1 MPRSPIASWTTTR
14 VRRGLA
20 RRADALLTTLRLV
33 EPRAPVPTSS
43 AWAEPFQRPAPA
55 EPAKPTPPDDVVGP
69 PIHPAPAAGPALDRE
84 RVQALLD
91 EMVRPALQSDG
102 GDITLVDVQGGDVL
116 VELVGACHTC
126 PSSVLTMKM
135 GVEQL
140 LAEELPG
147 FQRLIQVNG

>member
-1 MPRSPIASWTTTR
+1 MLRSPTATR

-20 RRADALLTTLRLV
+20 RRADALLSALRLV
-33 EPRAPVPTSS
+33 EPRDTTPPAAASS
-43 AWAEPFQRPAPA
+43 AWAEPLPV
-55 EPAKPTPPDDVVGP
+55 DDVVGP
-69 PIHPAPAAGPALDRE
+69 PIHPAPPADPVDAAPAATGPGLDRAA
-84 RVQALLD
+84 VQALLD

-116 VELVGACHTC
+116 VELVGACHSC
-126 PSSVLTMKM
+126 PSAVLTMKM